1 MIVIGT
7 ILILTIFFVVIP
19 KKASVYYMLICG
31 LVLSLLCMAIIPTE
45 DYDLFRHYQIQDLLK
60 GIEFKNLFSKYEPP
74 YWTYTVY
81 LFEKYQTSSPAY
93 LVFAKIISTIG
104 KKEWL
109 VFCVSIISYGVIIYI
124 IAKEQKRHGLSKSIV
139 GFCFFFFLACFNFI
153 EITGIRMVL
162 SFSIFILGLYREIV
176 EKKNPFISYLLYVVA
191 ALIHGM
197 TWIYIAIRITIIIS
211 NKILKKICGICL
223 VISIIFIPTLYSLG
237 YRLPESNFLFTAFN
251 ALCKQL
257 YEFVMTDNSGSVT
270 SSIST
275 RFMIGTV
282 GVRLLIIL
290 SCFFIYLFWRN
301 IHLNSKYERMLNML
315 YWFTIAT
322 TVQYDV
328 FIRNYLMVLA
338 CTMIILP
345 EVMGRIIGKNLLEVR
360 CERKSQYLYLSLLMV
375 IGVAFVGFYLTSY
388 RALDEVIVLWG

>member
-1 MIVIGT
+1 
-7 ILILTIFFVVIP
+7 
-19 KKASVYYMLICG
+19 
-31 LVLSLLCMAIIPTE
+31 
-45 DYDLFRHYQIQDLLK
+45 
-60 GIEFKNLFSKYEPP
+60 
-74 YWTYTVY
+74 
-81 LFEKYQTSSPAY
+81 
-93 LVFAKIISTIG
+93 
-104 KKEWL
+104 
-109 VFCVSIISYGVIIYI
+109 
-124 IAKEQKRHGLSKSIV
+124 
-139 GFCFFFFLACFNFI
+139 
-153 EITGIRMVL
+153 
-162 SFSIFILGLYREIV
+162 
-176 EKKNPFISYLLYVVA
+176 
-191 ALIHGM
+191 M
-197 TWIYIAIRITIIIS
+197 TWIYIAIRITTIIS
-211 NKILKKICGICL
+211 NKILKKICGIGL

-237 YRLPESNFLFTAFN
+237 YRLPESNFLFTVFN

-257 YEFVMTDNSGSVT
+257 YEFVLTDTSGSVT

-328 FIRNYLMVLA
+328 FVRNYLMVLA

-360 CERKSQYLYLSLLMV
+360 CERKSQYLYLGLLLV

-388 RALDEVIVLWG
+388 RALDEAIVLWG